1 MDRHFFLGDNG
12 GRPAVLGTP
21 RLLRSA
27 RRAGIRVLPGT
38 DPLPLASHV
47 QRVASYGFILPQH
60 FELKELSA
68 QVRRAIQEL
77 ASQPRTFGACS
88 TLFGFLRDQI
98 TLRLFRRK
106 NRS

>member
-1 MDRHFFLGDNG
+1 MDRHLFLGDNG

-21 RLLRSA
+21 RLLTSA
-27 RRAGIRVLPGT
+27 RRVGIRVLPGT

-47 QRVASYGFILPQH
+47 HRVASYGFILPQQ
-60 FELKELSA
+60 FELKELSG

-77 ASQPRTFGACS
+77 PSQPGTFGTCS

-98 TLRLFRRK
+98 RLRLSRRK
-106 NRS
+106 KRS